1 MFCPESS
8 PELNSVFMYVS
19 LWLLFFF
26 FLFMTGLKCKLG
38 HLSER
43 GLKKRTFS
51 SEHKYLYLLI
61 QIKKQICKVDCSI
74 KIIAWERYSWI
85 RKYFYNH
92 FSVCGCLYNIFIWSS
107 LCLSFWRIAF
117 LFGNDQFF
125 TFILHLVQ
133 IQFNRCTLAWVMSG
147 SLSRSL
153 FFNLWVVSPMWSHG
167 IPLES

>member
-1 MFCPESS
+1 MFIKLFSS
-8 PELNSVFMYVS
+8 KCFVQNLALSWILYSCMWVCDCF
-19 LWLLFFF
+19 FFF

-107 LCLSFWRIAF
+107 LCLTFWRIAVFCKSSLINLSLDSFF
-117 LFGNDQFF
+117 LHHEKKKSNPFWQWPVFHIHFAFSTD
-125 TFILHLVQ
+125 TI
-133 IQFNRCTLAWVMSG
+133 
-147 SLSRSL
+147 
-153 FFNLWVVSPMWSHG
+153 
-167 IPLES
+167 